1 MDTVVVNG
9 VDFYFF
15 VIFSPKNIRE
25 QDPQRTLVFRSNRL
39 CITVSENRESNSRG
53 RLQVK
58 NSIIL
63 LLVCQ

>member
-9 VDFYFF
+9 GDFYFF
-15 VIFSPKNIRE
+15 VIFPPKNIRE

-39 CITVSENRESNSRG
+39 CITVCENRESNSRD

-63 LLVCQ
+63 LFVCQ